1 MRVDEVGGGGGGGGR
16 EAKCQTPNEESC
28 REEAGVQ

>member
-1 MRVDEVGGGGGGGGR
+1 MRVDEVGGGGGGR
-16 EAKCQTPNEESC
+16 EAKCQTPNSESC

>member
-1 MRVDEVGGGGGGGGR
+1 MRVDEVGGGGGGGR
-16 EAKCQTPNEESC
+16 EAKCQTPNSESC